1 MIFIKCLSFLLFI
14 NLYNSF
20 KFMNVINHKS
30 TNRIHMGC
38 DYYIEQNLWIY
49 YNDNTCNCIQLSRKR
64 GYYSDTDIYDKYIM
78 NINIENSNLSE
89 WEKIKQYHLTPIRI
103 PILVYSN
110 NTFSTIYLSNKY
122 KEMLESE
129 IINNYYKRW
138 DDIKEIIILEERY
151 ERDY

>member
-1 MIFIKCLSFLLFI
+1 
-14 NLYNSF
+14 
-20 KFMNVINHKS
+20 
-30 TNRIHMGC
+30 MGC